1 VNYLEINMWF
11 IGGVFALAL
20 VAWFAG
26 VRPRLRGM
34 LGAFVVVGALT
45 AVFDNAIIGAG
56 IVAYDESTLTGIMV
70 GLAPIED
77 FFYTL
82 AGAILIPVVWEILG
96 GAKKARS

>member
-1 VNYLEINMWF
+1 MWF
-11 IGGVFALAL
+11 IAGVFALVV
-20 VAWFAG
+20 VAWFTG

-34 LGAFVVVGALT
+34 LGAFVVVGVLT